1 MKLSKILTYKLF
13 VIFLITGIKPLSSQ
27 DLNIRAGVY
36 DFTDIVATEFYIVAP
51 SVFLGYDCLSM
62 SRLKL
67 NVSAGFSYNSIK
79 YNSNRHNLYMIPLF
93 ISMIYELPNPESKIK
108 PYVGGGLSFLSKA
121 DKNKSLEKAHYSV
134 TYGYHAVGGLYFKIK
149 EKVTLNFDL
158 RYNFLL
164 NPAMEE
170 INISGIISTVGIII
184 PLGLGK
190 NQKSSRF

>member
-1 MKLSKILTYKLF
+1 
-13 VIFLITGIKPLSSQ
+13 VIFFITGIKPLFSQ

-51 SVFLGYDCLSM
+51 SVFIGYDCFTM
-62 SRLKL
+62 SRLKF

-93 ISMIYELPNPESKIK
+93 ISMIYELPNPKSKIK

-121 DKNKSLEKAHYSV
+121 DNNKSLEKTHYSI
-134 TYGYHAVGGLYFKIK
+134 TYGYHAIGGLYFGIK
-149 EKVTLNFDL
+149 EKVTLNFDM
-158 RYNFLL
+158 RYNLLL

-170 INISGIISTVGIII
+170 IDISGIISTVGIII
-184 PLGLGK
+184 HLGSNK
-190 NQKSSRF
+190 